1 MSTSTCKTN
10 RALSTLFDQAMATVE
25 RDTGI
30 RNASRDE
37 QCQIIIFATDIMLR
51 QVKCIRFIVLY
62 FIEFKLYFSS

>member
-30 RNASRDE
+30 RNASRDK
-37 QCQIIIFATDIMLR
+37 QCQIIIFTTDITLR
-51 QVKCIRFIVLY
+51 QVECIRLSEMHKIYCIV
-62 FIEFKLYFSS
+62 FD